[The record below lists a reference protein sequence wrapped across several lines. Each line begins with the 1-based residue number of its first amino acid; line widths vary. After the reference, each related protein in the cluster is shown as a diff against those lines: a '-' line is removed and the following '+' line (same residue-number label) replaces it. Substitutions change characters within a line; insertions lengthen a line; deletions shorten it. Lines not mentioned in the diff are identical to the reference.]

1 MTSANIRIFRARR
14 WLWGA
19 RAFKVVLDGVV
30 IGRIR
35 TGHHEQFE
43 VASGSHELQ
52 VQIDFSKSSELLVEL
67 APGESAQFLCD
78 GGQLITWLRRVIGRQ
93 PRITLVKDMADRA

>member
-1 MTSANIRIFRARR
+1 M
-14 WLWGA
+14 WGA

-52 VQIDFSKSSELLVEL
+52 IRIDLSKSSELLVEL
-67 APGESAQFLCD
+67 APGENAQFVCD
-78 GGQLITWLRRVIGRQ
+78 GGNLITWLRRVIGRQ
-93 PRITLVKDMADRA
+93 PSVTLVKDTADRA